1 MITED
6 IGSAIKALEE
16 NKVVAIPT
24 ETVYGL
30 AGNAYEDKALR
41 KIFEIKKRPHY
52 NPLIVHIKGAE
63 ALCDVAVDIPK
74 KAAQLAEVFWPGAL
88 TLVLK
93 KKGHIPD
100 LVTAGKNTVA
110 LRVPSHKLTLQ
121 LLDGL
126 AFPLAAPSANPFG
139 SISPTSAE
147 HVFSYFKHH
156 LDVILDGG
164 ACEKGLE
171 STIIGFEGQ
180 TPILYRRGAIAL
192 EAIEKVIG
200 KVAIHK
206 TSADKSPEA
215 PGMLSRHYAPNTRTI
230 LVENLTQFLKTTPN
244 ERIGVLSFQNK
255 VENISVAHQEVLST
269 DGNLEEA
276 ARNLYAALHR
286 LDHLNLELIIAEK
299 LPKKGLGLSIN
310 DKLRRAAEKRIK
322 N

>member
-1 MITED
+1 MITKD

-63 ALCDVAVDIPK
+63 ALCDVAEDIPK
-74 KAAQLAEVFWPGAL
+74 KAVQLAEVFWPGAL

-93 KKGHIPD
+93 KKSHIPD

-110 LRVPSHKLTLQ
+110 VRVPNHKLTLQ

-255 VENISVAHQEVLST
+255 VENISVAHQEVLSP